1 MKITKRRLRKIIR
14 ESLLRETFT
23 KRGVWPMNLNLGL
36 PREAEDEVLA
46 AKDDVITQLDPIVD
60 GLMSEWAQMSRAD
73 EDYNRFEAM
82 LGTAMGDVF
91 QNAMDPLLVKYSD
104 FGLDSPESRDAVID
118 ELMWWAARH
127 VGEHL
132 HGASFAP
139 HSSFGDQAIRIRSF
153 I

>member
-1 MKITKRRLRKIIR
+1 MKITKRQLRRIIR
-14 ESLLRETFT
+14 ESLLQETFT
-23 KRGVWPMNLNLGL
+23 KGGVWPMNLNLEL
-36 PREAEDEVLA
+36 PREAEGEVLA
-46 AKDDVITQLDPIVD
+46 ATDDVIAQLDPIVD
-60 GLMSEWAQMSRAD
+60 GLMSEWAQMSRSD
-73 EDYNRFEAM
+73 EDYSRFEEM

-91 QNAMDPLLVKYSD
+91 QNTVDPLLTKYSD
-104 FGLDSPESRDAVID
+104 FGLDSPESRDAAID

-139 HSSFGDQAIRIRSF
+139 HSSFGDQAPHIRSF